1 MTTPTLA
8 LVRGFLLI
16 AASAAALAGPACSR
30 PGAQAG
36 ALRDS
41 DLAAIRQLRTAFVEY
56 ELRGDR
62 RAQAELYAPDAV
74 LLEPNAPLFRGR
86 QAIRGGL
93 EEFDVRL
100 RAFTLQSLAVDGG
113 GSLAYDRGVYALEYL
128 DPAREAKA
136 SERGNYLMVLRR
148 QEDGAWR
155 IAALI
160 HNSSEP
166 LPQRARPVGR

>member
-1 MTTPTLA
+1 MTTPTLE
-8 LVRGFLLI
+8 LVKRFLLI
-16 AASAAALAGPACSR
+16 AAAAGLAGPACNR
-30 PGAQAG
+30 QAAEADG
-36 ALRDS
+36 LRDS
-41 DLAAIRQLRTAFVEY
+41 DRAAITQLRNTFVEH

-62 RAQAELYAPDAV
+62 RAQAELYTLDAV

-86 QAIRGGL
+86 RAIRAGL

-100 RAFTLQSLAVDGG
+100 RAFTLQSLTVDGG
-113 GSLAYDRGVYALEYL
+113 GSLAYDRGRYALEYF
-128 DPAREAKA
+128 DPAAGANA

-166 LPQRARPVGR
+166 LPQRGRPVGR